1 MESTKQI
8 LFIDSNGFP
17 RNGTFEKFYAEGV
30 VMYSNP
36 GVRLVENV
44 PREDEYSL
52 NINGHVIA
60 DKFKGRSDERLKS
73 DISNISNGLEIV
85 KKLSGKCYKLRDDGN
100 ISHGLIAQ
108 EVRNVLPSV
117 TSTDEEGYYNINY
130 IELIPFLIESIKEL
144 DNKLNLL
151 MNSYNE
157 NA

>member
-1 MESTKQI
+1 MENTKQI
-8 LFIDSNGFP
+8 LFIDSNGYP

-36 GVRLVENV
+36 SVRLVENAPQV
-44 PREDEYSL
+44 DDYTL
-52 NINGHVIA
+52 NINGYVIA

-73 DISNISNGLEIV
+73 DISNISNGLQIV
-85 KKLSGKCYKLRDDGN
+85 KQLTGKCYKFRNDKH

-108 EVRNVLPSV
+108 DVQHVLPSI
-117 TSTDEEGYYNINY
+117 TSTDDDGFLNINY
-130 IELIPFLIESIKEL
+130 IELIPFLIESVKEL

-151 MNSYNE
+151 INSL